1 MYDIILEKEG
11 EGEREGEGGRE
22 VEIVRILL
30 DLFVDSLWLVGM
42 FGCAK

>member
-1 MYDIILEKEG
+1 MRYCPCW
-11 EGEREGEGGRE
+11 EREGGGGE

>member
-1 MYDIILEKEG
+1 MIQKYALLSLLR
-11 EGEREGEGGRE
+11 EREGGKEE